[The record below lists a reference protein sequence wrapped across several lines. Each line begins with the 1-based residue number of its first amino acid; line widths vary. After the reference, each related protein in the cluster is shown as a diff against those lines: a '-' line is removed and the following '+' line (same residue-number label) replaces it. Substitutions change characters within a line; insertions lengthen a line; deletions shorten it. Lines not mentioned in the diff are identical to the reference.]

1 MKRILA
7 LIVLAA
13 VAYVVFYVVY
23 RGGHREVWSGDG
35 KTYVILGSKI
45 TWYAF
50 RPLSY
55 VDARATGMRFHLGP
69 HRDTPQTV
77 LDRAIVA
84 AGGADRLAAMRA
96 FAWRGRADASVAEKE
111 LHLTGE
117 WRLQLP
123 DSVVVTTTLEGQ
135 PRSSARSLIIAGPR
149 GWTKVGST
157 IAPLDAEQLAHERD
171 QFYLYY
177 LMRLVPLR
185 GTGYRL
191 SRLEDDSA
199 GRPRIR
205 VARNGRPD
213 VDLSFDSGGNLVGL
227 SDSITDPR
235 SHARVRQ
242 DVVLSGQ
249 LQAAGVRWPRRI
261 TITWD
266 RKPYFDLEI
275 LAFSPLTQLVDPLLQ
290 GPAAIPPRRPAPG
303 RTRKH

>member
-1 MKRILA
+1 MKRILG
-7 LIVLAA
+7 LIVLAV
-13 VAYVVFYVVY
+13 VAYVAFYVVY
-23 RGGHREVWSGDG
+23 RGGHREVWTGDG
-35 KTYVILGSKI
+35 KTYVILGSRI

-77 LDRAIVA
+77 LDRAITA

-96 FAWRGRADASVAEKE
+96 FAWRGRADASVADKS

-135 PRSSARSLIIAGPR
+135 PRTSARSLIIAGPR
-149 GWTKVGST
+149 GWTKVGAT
-157 IAPLDAEQLAHERD
+157 VAPLAPEQLAHERD

-191 SRLEDDSA
+191 SRLDEDSA
-199 GRPRIR
+199 GRARIH
-205 VARNGRPD
+205 VAHAGRPD
-213 VDLSFDSGGNLVGL
+213 VDLAFDSGGNLVAL
-227 SDSITDPR
+227 SDSITDPV
-235 SHARVRQ
+235 SHTRVRQ

-266 RKPYFDLEI
+266 GKPYFDLQI

-290 GPAAIPPRRPAPG
+290 GPAAAPPRRPSA
-303 RTRKH
+303 RATRKH